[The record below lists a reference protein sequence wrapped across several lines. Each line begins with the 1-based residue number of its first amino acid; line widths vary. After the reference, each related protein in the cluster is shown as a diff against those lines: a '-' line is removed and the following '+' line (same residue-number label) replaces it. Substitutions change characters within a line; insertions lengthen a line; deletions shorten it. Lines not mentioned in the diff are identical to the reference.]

1 MTTMNEV
8 VFSALLL
15 VALALFFL
23 GFVWWKSKARGLS
36 AAQKQEIWNH
46 WHRAL
51 AIEDLHRRVMEGDK
65 VLDHAMQLSGFQGSM
80 ADKLRKAGPR
90 FSNVQ
95 ALWDA
100 HKLRNSIAHEVS
112 FPLSQKEA
120 SRAMTAFEKG
130 LRDLC

>member
-1 MTTMNEV
+1 MTTMNEIIL
-8 VFSALLL
+8 SAVIL
-15 VALALFFL
+15 VALAIFFL
-23 GFVWWKSKARGLS
+23 GFVWWKSKARGLT
-36 AAQKQEIWNH
+36 AAQKQEVWNH

-51 AIEDLHRRVMEGDK
+51 AIADLHRRVLEGDK
-65 VLDHAMQLSGFQGSM
+65 VLDHALQLSGFQGSM

-95 ALWDA
+95 GVWDA
-100 HKLRNSIAHEVS
+100 HKLRNSIAHEVNT
-112 FPLSQKEA
+112 PLSAKEA